1 MFPAQPRAEV
11 TVPLI
16 RALLLLL
23 ALLGLPARAEER
35 PAVAVMRE
43 ALEAEAP
50 LPQAPARLPD
60 SEQGTAR
67 PPAGKGS
74 GEAGGKRVE
83 EAAERARDQEVNR
96 AAQGAAASAAK
107 SANADAKAA
116 AAQGRT
122 NGARGSG
129 SSHGHGPPTHP

>member
-1 MFPAQPRAEV
+1 M
-11 TVPLI
+11 PLR
-16 RALLLLL
+16 RALLLLT
-23 ALLGLPARAEER
+23 LLGLPARAEER
-35 PAVAVMRE
+35 PALAVMRA
-43 ALEAEAP
+43 ALEDEAP
-50 LPQAPARLPD
+50 LPNAAARLPD
-60 SEQGTAR
+60 SEQGSAR

-74 GEAGGKRVE
+74 GAAGSKRVE
-83 EAAERARDQEVNR
+83 EAAERARDLELDR

-129 SSHGHGPPTHP
+129 SHGHGPPPHP